1 MSTQPGVSPEGQDG
15 YSSLWDITP
24 PPLPQGLLPGHDIAP
39 PSVRSVPGGGVHVHV
54 AGQQPALQPG
64 NRFAI
69 TFEIPDE
76 LAKNPLTAAALYGY
90 FRDRVLGGGG
100 AQPHEE
106 EYFQVPGDEFDVSG
120 GVRVRVTD
128 ADVVV
133 GRLAAANP
141 AQQYPA
147 YSQETPYSPYPQGT
161 QDAGPYASQN
171 VQPPAESKRTHKAIT
186 AVRRAATVAVAV
198 LIFGSQ
204 AHAAFEENRADKTT
218 SFHDGVATVPVVGSV
233 IARLIPRGW

>member
-1 MSTQPGVSPEGQDG
+1 
-15 YSSLWDITP
+15 
-24 PPLPQGLLPGHDIAP
+24 
-39 PSVRSVPGGGVHVHV
+39 VHVYV

-64 NRFAI
+64 NRISF
-69 TFEIPDE
+69 TVELPDA
-76 LAKNPLTAAALYGY
+76 LADNPSAAAAVY
-90 FRDRVLGGGG
+90 RDVRGALFGGGMSQLFDVG
-100 AQPHEE
+100 
-106 EYFQVPGDEFDVSG
+106 EYFQVPRDGSDASG

-133 GRLAAANP
+133 GQLAAANP
-141 AQQYPA
+141 AQQCPA
-147 YSQETPYSPYPQGT
+147 YSQETPYSPYSQGT
-161 QDAGPYASQN
+161 QDAGSGASQN